1 MTNHVD
7 SIDDKFDRDA
17 YISNNARKSLVRDI
31 V

>member
-7 SIDDKFDRDA
+7 SIDDFDIDA
-17 YISNNARKSLVRDI
+17 YINNNARKSLVRDI

>member
-7 SIDDKFDRDA
+7 SIDDKFDRDT
-17 YISNNARKSLVRDI
+17 YISNNTRKSLVRDI

>member
-17 YISNNARKSLVRDI
+17 YNGNNARKFLVRDI

>member
-17 YISNNARKSLVRDI
+17 YINNNARQSLARDI